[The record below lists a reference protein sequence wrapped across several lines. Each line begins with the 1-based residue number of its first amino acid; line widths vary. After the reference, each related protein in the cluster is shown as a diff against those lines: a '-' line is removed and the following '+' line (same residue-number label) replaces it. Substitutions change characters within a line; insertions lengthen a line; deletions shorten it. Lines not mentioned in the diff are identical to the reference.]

1 MADTTEKK
9 QNNAKLSKE
18 EIKAQKLKEK
28 QLDKARIAEEKRQD
42 KEARFKIEDPLG
54 FMRIINIISVVLVIS
69 ALFFGIRYLI
79 NMSFLHKYNKGV
91 YQAEIEEFLSKLNI
105 PEGYLPYYNA
115 GNAYYMLEDY
125 DSAIACYE
133 DALDSH
139 PTEKKECD
147 IRVNLALAMLHKIDF
162 DHIDTEKQKES
173 AIRTLQAAR
182 NVLVENGCADPYG
195 TEGHDPEAEQLKQD
209 IDKMLEQLGAEP
221 QPPNSDDEQENQDK
235 SNQEEEQK
243 KKSRREQ
250 QLEKELN
257 KQKQENMKE
266 RQETQD
272 AANQRDDQKDSQGSS
287 SGGGEGEDDSNGKT
301 W

>member
-18 EIKAQKLKEK
+18 EKKAQKLKEK

-54 FMRIINIISVVLVIS
+54 FMRIINIISVVLVIT

-162 DHIDTEKQKES
+162 DHIDTEKQKAS

-243 KKSRREQ
+243 K
-250 QLEKELN
+250 
-257 KQKQENMKE
+257 
-266 RQETQD
+266 
-272 AANQRDDQKDSQGSS
+272 
-287 SGGGEGEDDSNGKT
+287 
-301 W
+301 